1 MYQNIMLVL
10 TTVLTGFVA
19 GVFSRAMLPGDRK
32 RGFLFTSVLGLVG
45 CFIGDKLA
53 QKYLM
58 TSPLFAKGVV
68 FEAGFEYMLYL
79 TIAAAVGAAIL
90 FVWDRLF

>member
-1 MYQNIMLVL
+1 MYQNIMLIMTV
-10 TTVLTGFVA
+10 VLTGFVT
-19 GVFSRAMLPGDRK
+19 GVFSRAILPGDRK
-32 RGFLFTSVLGLVG
+32 RGFVFTSVLGLVG

-58 TSPLFAKGVV
+58 TSPLFAKGIVL
-68 FEAGFEYMLYL
+68 EAGFEYMLYM
-79 TIAAAVGAAIL
+79 TVAAAVGAAIL